1 MYSNAVDAVDRGD
14 SALAYR
20 LLKEWDDIIMALP
33 PELANDSAIQNDLP
47 LLKTDL
53 QYTAFAD
60 LPLNEAQKILSENVL
75 AYFRRNINLGDLLT
89 LRRAY
94 IPYGTQE
101 SDRKALKQSILNNK
115 EVVGSVTIGE
125 WLSLFDK
132 MFSPEERELGSIND
146 FLTKESRVAGLSKAD
161 QSILRL
167 LLTIY
172 EEHLASERLGLI
184 DLGVLAKD
192 PQGRSGANRAQSI
205 ESKNSES
212 SGIASI
218 VKMPLL
224 QALSKYEN
232 LGNQLITNERIK
244 IKSQPEP
251 VRPSLL
257 YWIKYYRDELGIG
270 HHSTVDRGNFLFRSE
285 NGKRLTAP
293 ERERVNLVLKSVE
306 ENYPVDIDTERSEI
320 IFPAFVE
327 PTPRPQPVPQ
337 PAPAPVATP
346 ATPRPKPAFNFGQGG
361 MISGAEVKKSVASTP
376 TPGNLSF
383 TSKHVFPAEKPA
395 APAQATSP
403 RPGTQAPRPVTQSP
417 QPPTNPFRI
426 NPVSLGKEDN

>member
-1 MYSNAVDAVDRGD
+1 MYTDMNESLNNRMYFPMLVSNKGGAEVLTHEEDQ
-14 SALAYR
+14 R
-20 LLKEWDDIIMALP
+20 LWEKLFSIPKLKQDIITDGQVPEKISELQKKIQLADAFVGVVSLHIRKIFFEEMTLAEAESSLKNALV
-33 PELANDSAIQNDLP
+33 ASGDDASKAQFIVQFIQN
-47 LLKTDL
+47 
-53 QYTAFAD
+53 
-60 LPLNEAQKILSENVL
+60 EI
-75 AYFRRNINLGDLLT
+75 
-89 LRRAY
+89 
-94 IPYGTQE
+94 
-101 SDRKALKQSILNNK
+101 
-115 EVVGSVTIGE
+115 
-125 WLSLFDK
+125 
-132 MFSPEERELGSIND
+132 
-146 FLTKESRVAGLSKAD
+146 
-161 QSILRL
+161 
-167 LLTIY
+167 LTIKPKPVV
-172 EEHLASERLGLI
+172 EEDTE
-184 DLGVLAKD
+184 DTV
-192 PQGRSGANRAQSI
+192 AQPKVVI
-205 ESKNSES
+205 E
-212 SGIASI
+212 
-218 VKMPLL
+218 KMPLL

-327 PTPRPQPVPQ
+327 STPRPQPVPQ
-337 PAPAPVATP
+337 PAPAPVAAP

-383 TSKHVFPAEKPA
+383 TSKHVFPAEKSA
-395 APAQATSP
+395 TLVAPIPT
-403 RPGTQAPRPVTQSP
+403 PRPVVQSP
-417 QPPTNPFRI
+417 QPQSNPFRI
-426 NPVSLGKEDN
+426 NPVRSR